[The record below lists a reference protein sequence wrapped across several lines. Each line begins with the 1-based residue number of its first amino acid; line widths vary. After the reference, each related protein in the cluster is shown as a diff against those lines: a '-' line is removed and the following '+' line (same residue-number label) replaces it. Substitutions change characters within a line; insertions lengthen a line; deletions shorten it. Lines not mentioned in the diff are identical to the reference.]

1 VLAQG
6 IERAILETETG
17 LLTDTFIVVMLVV
30 FLLAC
35 ILKRADKFHAY
46 TQYVPT
52 LLTTL
57 GILGTFFGIVAGLLG
72 FDVKDID
79 GSIGAL
85 LAGMK
90 TAFTTSLVGMCLSV
104 FYKILVS
111 FGLLAPKSKLAV
123 DEDQLGVVELYTVM
137 TEQRDGI
144 RALTEAI
151 GSGDESSLMG
161 QTKLLRSDMND
172 SLKDSRKEF
181 EHFQERLWSKL
192 QDFADM
198 LSKSATETVIE
209 ALNNVIRDFNQ
220 NLTEQFGENF
230 KQLNESVHKLVEWQ
244 ENYKVQLG
252 EMSEQYSHGVAA
264 ITDTEAAVAKIS
276 ENTKQIPESMGQLSE
291 VITVNQHQ
299 IDELGRHLQAFRDV
313 RDKAVEAVPA
323 LDARIEQT
331 LTGVESATTK
341 LTEGLAEV
349 TTQAL
354 TGIEGATNK
363 LAEGLAAVTA
373 EVVSTINNG
382 TEQFIDGVNKSNAA
396 LVESSQAVAKDSD
409 QIKTLFQDATSDI
422 NNSFRDMANNMDE
435 HTKSVAE
442 NLKSSGDALV
452 EEASRSRQSFE
463 SGLFTMREELAN
475 SLRQASEH
483 QTQEM
488 QRLISSVEKT
498 MRDSINKTAESVEN
512 QVIAL
517 DQAMEHEINNSMQQ
531 MGKALASIT
540 GQFTKDYSTMV
551 SQMQAVIQAR

>member
-1 VLAQG
+1 MVSEI
-6 IERAILETETG
+6 IEKAILETDTG

-30 FLLAC
+30 FVLAC
-35 ILKRADKFHAY
+35 LLKRADRFHAY

-104 FYKILVS
+104 FYKILGS
-111 FGLLAPKSKLAV
+111 FGLLAPKSELVV
-123 DEDQLGVVELYTVM
+123 DEDQLGIVELYTVM

-144 RALTEAI
+144 RALTDAI
-151 GSGDESSLMG
+151 GSGEASSLMG
-161 QTKLLRSDMND
+161 QTKLLRADMND
-172 SLKDSRKEF
+172 SLKDSRGEF
-181 EHFQERLWSKL
+181 EQFQERLWIKF
-192 QDFADM
+192 QDFADV

-209 ALNNVIRDFNQ
+209 ALNKVIRDFNQ

-244 ENYKVQLG
+244 ENYKAQLA
-252 EMSEQYSHGVAA
+252 EMTDHYSLGVTA

-276 ENTKQIPESMGQLSE
+276 NNTNQIPESMERLTE
-291 VITVNQHQ
+291 VITTNQHQ

-313 RDKAVEAVPA
+313 RDRAVEAVPE
-323 LDARIEQT
+323 LEARIEQT
-331 LTGVESATTK
+331 LTGVEGATSK
-341 LTEGLAEV
+341 LADGLAEV
-349 TTQAL
+349 TTQV
-354 TGIEGATNK
+354 I
-363 LAEGLAAVTA
+363 
-373 EVVSTINNG
+373 STINNG

-442 NLKSSGDALV
+442 NLQSAGDALV
-452 EEASRSRQSFE
+452 DEAARSRQSFE
-463 SGLFTMREELAN
+463 SGLSNMREELAN
-475 SLRQASEH
+475 SLRQASE
-483 QTQEM
+483 QQAQEM
-488 QRLISSVEKT
+488 QRLIGSVEKT
-498 MRDSINKTAESVEN
+498 MVDAINKTGASVEN

-517 DQAMEHEINNSMQQ
+517 DQAMEQEINNSMQQ

-551 SQMQAVIQAR
+551 DQMQAVIQAR

>member
-1 VLAQG
+1 MISEI

-35 ILKRADKFHAY
+35 IFKKTDKCHAY

-79 GSIGAL
+79 GSIGGL

-111 FGLLAPKSKLAV
+111 FSLLAPKNEVAV

-181 EHFQERLWSKL
+181 EQFQERLWIKL

-209 ALNNVIRDFNQ
+209 ALNQVIRDFNQ

-230 KQLNESVHKLVEWQ
+230 KQLNEGVHKLVEWQ
-244 ENYKVQLG
+244 ENYEVQLG
-252 EMSEQYSHGVAA
+252 EMSDQYSQGVTA
-264 ITDTEAAVAKIS
+264 ITDTQAAVANIS
-276 ENTKQIPESMGQLSE
+276 ENTSLIPESMERLSE
-291 VITVNQHQ
+291 VIATNQHQ
-299 IDELGRHLQAFRDV
+299 IDELGRHLQAFSDV
-313 RDKAVEAVPA
+313 RDKAVEAVPQ
-323 LDARIEQT
+323 LDARIEMT
-331 LTGVESATTK
+331 LTGVEDAS
-341 LTEGLAEV
+341 
-349 TTQAL
+349 
-354 TGIEGATNK
+354 NK
-363 LAEGLAAVTA
+363 LAEGLAEATTQ
-373 EVVSTINNG
+373 VVSTINNG

-396 LVESSQAVAKDSD
+396 LMESSQAVAKDSD

-422 NNSFRDMANNMDE
+422 NNSFRDMANNMDK
-435 HTKSVAE
+435 HTKEVAE
-442 NLKSSGDALV
+442 SLKASGDALV
-452 EEASRSRQSFE
+452 DEAARSRQIFE
-463 SGLFTMREELAN
+463 SGLSTMREELGN
-475 SLRQASEH
+475 SLRQASE
-483 QTQEM
+483 QQAQEM
-488 QRLISSVEKT
+488 QRLLGSVEKT
-498 MRDSINKTAESVEN
+498 MSDAINKTAESVEN
-512 QVIAL
+512 KVIAL
-517 DQAMEHEINNSMQQ
+517 DQAMEQEINNSMQQ
-531 MGKALASIT
+531 MGKALTSIT
-540 GQFTKDYSTMV
+540 GKFTEDYSALV
-551 SQMQAVIQAR
+551 SQMQAVVQAR

>member
-1 VLAQG
+1 VLSQE
-6 IERAILETETG
+6 IERAILATDTS

-35 ILKRADKFHAY
+35 VFKKTDKFHAY

-79 GSIGAL
+79 GSIGEL

-104 FYKILVS
+104 LYKILVS
-111 FGLLAPKSKLAV
+111 FGVLAPKSEEAV
-123 DEDQLGVVELYTVM
+123 DEDQLGVVEMYTVM
-137 TEQRDGI
+137 AEQRDGI
-144 RALTEAI
+144 LALTEAI

-172 SLKDSRKEF
+172 SMKDSRREF
-181 EHFQERLWSKL
+181 EQFQERLWIKL

-209 ALNNVIRDFNQ
+209 ALNQVIRDFNQ

-230 KQLNESVHKLVEWQ
+230 KQLNEAVLKLVEWQ
-244 ENYKVQLG
+244 ENYKTQLG
-252 EMSEQYSHGVAA
+252 EMSDQYSQGVTA

-276 ENTKQIPESMGQLSE
+276 ENTNQIPESMGQLTE

-313 RDKAVEAVPA
+313 KDKAVEAVPE

-331 LTGVESATTK
+331 LTGVESATGK
-341 LTEGLAEV
+341 LAEGLAEV
-349 TTQAL
+349 TTQ
-354 TGIEGATNK
+354 
-363 LAEGLAAVTA
+363 
-373 EVVSTINNG
+373 VVSTINNG

-409 QIKTLFQDATSDI
+409 QIKTLFQDATTDI
-422 NNSFRDMANNMDE
+422 NNNFRDMANNMGE

-452 EEASRSRQSFE
+452 EEAARSRQSFE
-463 SGLFTMREELAN
+463 SGLSTMREELAN
-475 SLRQASEH
+475 SLRQASE
-483 QTQEM
+483 QQAQEM

-498 MRDSINKTAESVEN
+498 MVDAINKTGESVEN
-512 QVIAL
+512 QVVAL
-517 DQAMEHEINNSMQQ
+517 DQAMEQEINNSMQQ

-540 GQFTKDYSTMV
+540 GQFTKDYSGLV
-551 SQMQAVIQAR
+551 NQMQAVVQAR

>member
-1 VLAQG
+1 MVSEI
-6 IERAILETETG
+6 IEKAILATETS

-35 ILKRADKFHAY
+35 IFKKADKFHAY

-111 FGLLAPKSKLAV
+111 FGLLVPKSELAV

-144 RALTEAI
+144 HALTEAI

-172 SLKDSRKEF
+172 SLKDSRREF
-181 EHFQERLWSKL
+181 EQFQERLWIKL

-209 ALNNVIRDFNQ
+209 ALNQVIRDFNQ

-230 KQLNESVHKLVEWQ
+230 KQLNEAVLKLVEWQ
-244 ENYKVQLG
+244 ENYKTQLG
-252 EMSEQYSHGVAA
+252 EMSDQYSQGVTA

-276 ENTKQIPESMGQLSE
+276 ENTNQIPESMGHLTE

-313 RDKAVEAVPA
+313 RDKAVEAVPE
-323 LDARIEQT
+323 LDARIEKT
-331 LTGVESATTK
+331 LTGV
-341 LTEGLAEV
+341 
-349 TTQAL
+349 
-354 TGIEGATNK
+354 EGATNK
-363 LAEGLAAVTA
+363 LAEGLAEVTTQ
-373 EVVSTINNG
+373 VVSTINNG

-452 EEASRSRQSFE
+452 DEAARSRQSFE
-463 SGLFTMREELAN
+463 SGLSTMREELAN
-475 SLRQASEH
+475 SLRQASE
-483 QTQEM
+483 QQAQEM

-498 MRDSINKTAESVEN
+498 MRDAINKTGESVEN

-517 DQAMEHEINNSMQQ
+517 DQAMEQEINNSMQQ

-540 GQFTKDYSTMV
+540 GQFTNDYSAMV

>member
-1 VLAQG
+1 MVSEI
-6 IERAILETETG
+6 IEKTIQATETW
-17 LLTDTFIVVMLVV
+17 LLTDIFIVLMLVV

-35 ILKRADKFHAY
+35 IFKKADKHHPY

-72 FDVKDID
+72 FDVANID

-111 FGLLAPKSKLAV
+111 FGLLAPKNELAV

-161 QTKLLRSDMND
+161 QIKLLRSDMND
-172 SLKDSRKEF
+172 SLKDSRREF
-181 EHFQERLWSKL
+181 EQFQDRLWIKL
-192 QDFADM
+192 QEFADM

-209 ALNNVIRDFNQ
+209 ALNQVIRDFNQ

-230 KQLNESVHKLVEWQ
+230 KQLNEAVLKLVDWQ
-244 ENYKVQLG
+244 ENYKVQLE
-252 EMSEQYSHGVAA
+252 EMSAQYTQGVTA
-264 ITDTEAAVAKIS
+264 ITDTGAAVANIS
-276 ENTKQIPESMGQLSE
+276 ENAGQIPKSMERLTE

-299 IDELGRHLQAFRDV
+299 IDELDRHLQAFQDIK
-313 RDKAVEAVPA
+313 DKAVAAVPE

-331 LTGVESATTK
+331 LTGVEGATSK
-341 LTEGLAEV
+341 LAEGLAEV
-349 TTQAL
+349 TAQ
-354 TGIEGATNK
+354 
-363 LAEGLAAVTA
+363 
-373 EVVSTINNG
+373 VVSTINNG
-382 TEQFIDGVNKSNAA
+382 TEQFVDGVNRSNAA
-396 LVESSQAVAKDSD
+396 LVESSQAVSKDSEN
-409 QIKTLFQDATSDI
+409 IK
-422 NNSFRDMANNMDE
+422 NSFRDMANNMDE

-442 NLKSSGDALV
+442 NLKTSGDALV
-452 EEASRSRQSFE
+452 EEAARSRQSFE
-463 SGLFTMREELAN
+463 SGLSTMRDDLAG
-475 SLRQASEH
+475 SLKLASE
-483 QTQEM
+483 QQAQEM
-488 QRLISSVEKT
+488 QRLIGSVEKT
-498 MRDSINKTAESVEN
+498 MKDAINKTSESVEN

-517 DQAMEHEINNSMQQ
+517 DKAMEVEINNSMRQ
-531 MGKALASIT
+531 MGRELAAIT
-540 GQFTKDYSTMV
+540 GKFTEDYTVMV
-551 SQMQAVIQAR
+551 KQMQAVIQAR

>member
-1 VLAQG
+1 MVSEI

-17 LLTDTFIVVMLVV
+17 LLTDTFIVVMLAIFV
-30 FLLAC
+30 LAC
-35 ILKRADKFHAY
+35 IFKKTDKYHAY

-104 FYKILVS
+104 LYKILVS
-111 FGLLAPKSKLAV
+111 FGVLAPKSETAV
-123 DEDQLGVVELYTVM
+123 DEDQLGVAELYTVM

-172 SLKDSRKEF
+172 ALKESRRDF
-181 EHFQERLWSKL
+181 EGFQVRLWNKL

-209 ALNNVIRDFNQ
+209 ALNQVIRDFNQ

-230 KQLNESVHKLVEWQ
+230 KQLNEAVLKLVEWQ
-244 ENYKVQLG
+244 ENYKAQLG
-252 EMSEQYSHGVAA
+252 QMSDQYSQGVTA
-264 ITDTEAAVAKIS
+264 ITATEAAVASIG
-276 ENTKQIPESMGQLSE
+276 ENTNRIPESMRHLAE
-291 VITVNQHQ
+291 VMNVNQHQ
-299 IDELGRHLQAFRDV
+299 IDELGRHLQAFQDV
-313 RDKAVEAVPA
+313 RDKAVQAVPE
-323 LDARIEQT
+323 LDARIEKT
-331 LTGVESATTK
+331 LTGV
-341 LTEGLAEV
+341 
-349 TTQAL
+349 
-354 TGIEGATNK
+354 EGATNK
-363 LAEGLAAVTA
+363 LAEGLAEVTTQ
-373 EVVSTINNG
+373 VVSTINNG

-409 QIKTLFQDATSDI
+409 QIKTLFQDATSGI
-422 NNSFRDMANNMDE
+422 NNSFRDMANNME
-435 HTKSVAE
+435 QHSKSVAE

-452 EEASRSRQSFE
+452 EEAARSRQSFE
-463 SGLFTMREELAN
+463 SGLATMREELAN
-475 SLRQASEH
+475 SLRQASE
-483 QTQEM
+483 QQVQEM
-488 QRLISSVEKT
+488 QRLIGSVEKT
-498 MRDSINKTAESVEN
+498 MRDAINKTGESVAN
-512 QVIAL
+512 QVVAL
-517 DQAMEHEINNSMQQ
+517 DQAMEQEINNSMQQ

-540 GQFTKDYSTMV
+540 GQFTKDYSKLV
-551 SQMQAVIQAR
+551 NQMQAVVRAA